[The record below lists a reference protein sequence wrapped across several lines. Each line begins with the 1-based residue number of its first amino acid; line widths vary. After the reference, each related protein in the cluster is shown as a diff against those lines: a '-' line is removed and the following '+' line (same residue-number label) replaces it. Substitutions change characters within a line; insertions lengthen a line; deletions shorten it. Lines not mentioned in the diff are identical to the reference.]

1 MKKLLIL
8 LLFAANFLLAIPLT
22 LSEYIAKNP
31 SWNSSNRPSLSY
43 ITLRCGVLFEQISE
57 LYKNNVEEQETYK
70 IAPTDAINFFRA
82 SSDIYKTSCI
92 NYDCIKV
99 EKKDSQEKVKKWAL
113 IYKKELMNNINN
125 NDEMMHGDIKDDFST
140 CKIKVKPILK

>member
-8 LLFAANFLLAIPLT
+8 LLFAPNFLLAIPLT

-31 SWNSSNRPSLSY
+31 SWNSSDRPSLSY

-70 IAPTDAINFFRA
+70 IAPTDAINFFGCHPIFIKRVA
-82 SSDIYKTSCI
+82 SIMSALKLKKKTH
-92 NYDCIKV
+92 
-99 EKKDSQEKVKKWAL
+99 KKRKK
-113 IYKKELMNNINN
+113 NG
-125 NDEMMHGDIKDDFST
+125 H
-140 CKIKVKPILK
+140 

>member
-8 LLFAANFLLAIPLT
+8 LLFAPNFLLAIPLT

-31 SWNSSNRPSLSY
+31 SWNSSDRPSLSY

-92 NYDCIKV
+92 NYECIKV

-113 IYKKELMNNINN
+113 IYKEELMNNINN
-125 NDEMMHGDIKDDFST
+125 HGEMIHGDIKDDFST